1 MHMHLFARLCIN
13 MQNVFPRIRHR
24 RARRPVA
31 PYRQF
36 FICLPTGRSHILSR
50 FLTVWLAASPMK
62 TQTGVPRVR
71 MTFGWSKRRDAVETL
86 SCKRVA
92 ATEPVGRGS
101 AACGVLINDV
111 GISGMVKYLK
121 LNVIKLK
128 SVKMSYFFRHI
139 KRYKR
144 KFCLI
149 LHHI

>member
-1 MHMHLFARLCIN
+1 MG
-13 MQNVFPRIRHR
+13 R
-24 RARRPVA
+24 R
-31 PYRQF
+31 
-36 FICLPTGRSHILSR
+36 HILSR
-50 FLTVWLAASPMK
+50 FLAVRLAASPMK

-101 AACGVLINDV
+101 VACGVLINDV